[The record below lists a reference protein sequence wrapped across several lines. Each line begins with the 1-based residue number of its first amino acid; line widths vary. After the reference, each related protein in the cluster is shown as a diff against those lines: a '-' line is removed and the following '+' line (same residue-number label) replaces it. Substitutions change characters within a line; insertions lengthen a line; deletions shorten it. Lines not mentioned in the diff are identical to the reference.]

1 MKKLITKKEI
11 EEIVKNSLEI
21 ALKEFQVVNKG
32 YFYEETLRYIVVN
45 QINKVL
51 TERQNFV
58 SFPNK
63 KENKY
68 KLVFQFPY
76 TVKKN
81 SVNPKIKGSTFKA
94 DLAIIRGSASKFN
107 NPKGAKFYKKIY
119 LPAIKENIGFHLN
132 LTPNNTKLL
141 YFDKIENSF
150 MISLKFDSKSKSFA
164 NVKAISDET
173 AFKEYTNYMEKKGI
187 NPPSVKITSENQ
199 YNGNLMIIEL
209 KKLEDFNKIEKDI
222 IRLKGMLHPE
232 KGMEF
237 FDWGVMINFGF
248 KNDRSKAEL
257 NNLLKVETPVKRN
270 LLLAHLDPNDNNG
283 VQMKWIN

>member
-1 MKKLITKKEI
+1 
-11 EEIVKNSLEI
+11 
-21 ALKEFQVVNKG
+21 
-32 YFYEETLRYIVVN
+32 
-45 QINKVL
+45 
-51 TERQNFV
+51 
-58 SFPNK
+58 
-63 KENKY
+63 
-68 KLVFQFPY
+68 
-76 TVKKN
+76 
-81 SVNPKIKGSTFKA
+81 
-94 DLAIIRGSASKFN
+94 
-107 NPKGAKFYKKIY
+107 
-119 LPAIKENIGFHLN
+119 
-132 LTPNNTKLL
+132 
-141 YFDKIENSF
+141 

>member
-1 MKKLITKKEI
+1 MKKLITKKDI
-11 EEIVKNSLEI
+11 EKIVKTSLEV
-21 ALKEFQVVNKG
+21 ALKEFQVVYEG
-32 YFYEETLRYIVVN
+32 YFYEETLRYIVAN

-51 TERQNFV
+51 SVNQNLV

-81 SVNPKIKGSTFKA
+81 SLNPKLKGTTVKA
-94 DLAIIRGSASKFN
+94 DLAIIRRSASKFN
-107 NPKGAKFYKKIY
+107 NPKCAKFYKKIY
-119 LPAIKENIGFHLN
+119 LPTIKEDMGFQLN

-150 MISLKFDSKSKSFA
+150 MISLKFDPKTKSYA
-164 NVKAISDET
+164 NGKVISDET
-173 AFKEYTNYMEKKGI
+173 AFKEYTNYFQRKGI
-187 NPPSVKITSENQ
+187 NPPSVKIKSENQ

-209 KKLEDFNKIEKDI
+209 KKLEDFNKIQKDI
-222 IRLKGMLHPE
+222 MRLKGMLHPE

-237 FDWGVMINFGF
+237 FDWGLMINYGF
-248 KNDRSKAEL
+248 KDDRSKKEL
-257 NNLLKVETPVKRN
+257 NNLLKFETPVKRN
-270 LLLAHLDPNDNNG
+270 LLIAHLDPNDNNG